1 MAHLPNTDDKT
12 MSKLNETNLF
22 QTLKTAWVLVQMFFK
37 EGSDLDMETTFED
50 NDLLCSS
57 GNLGCMY
64 IVHTYT
70 SAESSVVL
78 DRKPQSHLVG

>member
-1 MAHLPNTDDKT
+1 MRQIC
-12 MSKLNETNLF
+12 F
-22 QTLKTAWVLVQMFFK
+22 QTLKTAWVLVEMFFK

-78 DRKPQSHLVG
+78 DNKPQIGTAIW

>member
-1 MAHLPNTDDKT
+1 MRQIC
-12 MSKLNETNLF
+12 F

-37 EGSDLDMETTFED
+37 EGSDLDMGTTFED

-78 DRKPQSHLVG
+78 DRKTQIETAIW

>member
-1 MAHLPNTDDKT
+1 MRQIC
-12 MSKLNETNLF
+12 F
-22 QTLKTAWVLVQMFFK
+22 QTLKTALVLVQMFFK

-64 IVHTYT
+64 ILTLLVYT

-78 DRKPQSHLVG
+78 DRKTQTGNVIW